1 MLLNNQWITEEVK
14 EGIKKYLGINDN
26 ENMTMMTQTY
36 GMQQNSSSRGVCSN
50 RILPQET
57 EKHKRNLTLHLKPLA
72 KEQNTKIVVER
83 NHKDWS
89 RSK

>member
-57 EKHKRNLTLHLKPLA
+57 EKT
-72 KEQNTKIVVER
+72 
-83 NHKDWS
+83 
-89 RSK
+89 